1 MCTSGLGLFA
11 DEERRETGLE
21 GLEPFG
27 LAGFRRI
34 WGHVGLHRLVGA
46 FLGGRNEARVYAKRA
61 QHGGSCGQ
69 ARRTGGMWR
78 SPAQLVRR
86 YALTDALVV
95 YSDAAGL
102 PKGFIA
108 MRVYCAG

>member
-1 MCTSGLGLFA
+1 M
-11 DEERRETGLE
+11 
-21 GLEPFG
+21 
-27 LAGFRRI
+27 LAGAVPRKYGKAPGRAKRERN
-34 WGHVGLHRLVGA
+34 GGPLLGRTTNGLHVI
-46 FLGGRNEARVYAKRA
+46 
-61 QHGGSCGQ
+61 Q
-69 ARRTGGMWR
+69 
-78 SPAQLVRR
+78 SPARLVRR